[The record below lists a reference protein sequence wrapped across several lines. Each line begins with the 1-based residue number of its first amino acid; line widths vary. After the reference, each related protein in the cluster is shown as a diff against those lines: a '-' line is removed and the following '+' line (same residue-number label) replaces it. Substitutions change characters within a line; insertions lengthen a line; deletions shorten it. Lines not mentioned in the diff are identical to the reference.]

1 MNQITTR
8 YVTENGAC
16 YEQYVITD
24 AEAKTELV
32 ITPERGGM
40 ITGFSLNGEEYIWT
54 RHPNFSECNRPRFG
68 VPVLFPNCGLPDN
81 GVHIFDGKA
90 YPMENHGFADLCAWD
105 VESVGPDGVTL
116 ILESTPLTKFLYPF
130 DFTVLMNY
138 NLEGNTAAI
147 NMTVINEGDTNM
159 PFSFGFHPYF
169 KASKLENVDFD
180 IKCATCSESAKG
192 EQPAAPEKITL
203 TRKEGAGQQ
212 RAPADRRAVP
222 HDPHRQRQRPQGDCG
237 CRRQLRPRCAVA
249 AGCRE
254 LCVYGAVERLG
265 QQRQ

>member
-54 RHPNFSECNRPRFG
+54 RHPNFAECNRPRFG

-147 NMTVINEGDTNM
+147 
-159 PFSFGFHPYF
+159 
-169 KASKLENVDFD
+169 
-180 IKCATCSESAKG
+180 
-192 EQPAAPEKITL
+192 KI
-203 TRKEGAGQQ
+203 G
-212 RAPADRRAVP
+212 RAHV
-222 HDPHRQRQRPQGDCG
+222 
-237 CRRQLRPRCAVA
+237 
-249 AGCRE
+249 
-254 LCVYGAVERLG
+254 
-265 QQRQ
+265 

>member
-90 YPMENHGFADLCAWD
+90 YPMENHGFADLCAWGCGKRRPGRRD
-105 VESVGPDGVTL
+105 PDFGV
-116 ILESTPLTKFLYPF
+116 
-130 DFTVLMNY
+130 
-138 NLEGNTAAI
+138 
-147 NMTVINEGDTNM
+147 
-159 PFSFGFHPYF
+159 H
-169 KASKLENVDFD
+169 
-180 IKCATCSESAKG
+180 
-192 EQPAAPEKITL
+192 
-203 TRKEGAGQQ
+203 
-212 RAPADRRAVP
+212 PADQVPLSLRFHRA
-222 HDPHRQRQRPQGDCG
+222 D
-237 CRRQLRPRCAVA
+237 
-249 AGCRE
+249 E
-254 LCVYGAVERLG
+254 L
-265 QQRQ
+265 